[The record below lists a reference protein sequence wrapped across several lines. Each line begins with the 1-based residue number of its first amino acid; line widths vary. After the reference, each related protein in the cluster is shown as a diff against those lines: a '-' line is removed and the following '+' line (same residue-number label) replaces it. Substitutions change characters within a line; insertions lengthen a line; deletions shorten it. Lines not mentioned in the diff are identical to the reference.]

1 MRRSLQ
7 QAERRPIT
15 RLDLVG
21 AAVFALLLA
30 VVTAFPNEARAQSE
44 NLIAPGQSTKTPS
57 SFGNSTK
64 SGPFGGMKARKI
76 DKASPLLLEGDEL
89 IYDTRNN
96 RVIARGNVEIYYN
109 EYILTADQ
117 VIYDQAAN
125 TLTAEGNAQIKEP
138 DGNIVRAD
146 KLVTT
151 DDFRDAFVQSLSVVG
166 KDDSRIAAR
175 RAVRKDG
182 NVSEFEQGKFTPC
195 KNDPGKP
202 PLWCI
207 SAQRIIH
214 DQQAASISY
223 QDAQFELLGVP
234 IFYMPYF
241 THADPS
247 VKRRTGFLI
256 PEIGYNSAL
265 GYMTEVPYYMALS
278 AHYDFLFHPL
288 YMSEQGVLWKG
299 DWRQKVALGSIR
311 GEYSIKIAGI
321 EQDGSKLPA
330 DVSAARRAQ
339 LDGWRGTVETK
350 GQFSLASWWK
360 FGWDIT
366 LESDDTFRRFYKFDS
381 VLLTDRVNRIFMEG
395 ISDRNYLGINFYQ
408 FGGLLLEDTAASE
421 SRVHPV
427 IDYRYIVGQPVL
439 GGELSFS
446 ANALSLSRSDGTDS
460 NRLSVQADWRRKLVD
475 GIGQVWTPF
484 ARARADAGQF
494 TNGYDPNTG
503 VSIPEDTFTR
513 GIAAAGLTYA
523 YPFVA
528 HTANA
533 SHVVEPIGQIIARP
547 NHLSQVRM
555 PDEDARSLVWDDT
568 LIFDVD
574 KFSGWDRT
582 DSGTRANVGLQYTF
596 QSNSGPY
603 ARLIAGQSF
612 HLAGENPYATPG
624 LAPNGL
630 NGTLVANFSPS
641 SGLDTSKS
649 DYVLG
654 AYLVPNNNWR
664 VVAQGRFDDTELS
677 LRRANVYS
685 SLSFGPLALAGQYSY
700 TRDDALLQLY
710 QSEQELLGSAT
721 VRLTD
726 RWSIIGSARYDLDS
740 NFLLQQIA
748 ALKYADECFV
758 LTATYTE
765 NHIDNPSLDLKPDR
779 SLMLRFELKYLGDF
793 KYKNDQLNNI
803 FGTEQTQN

>member
-1 MRRSLQ
+1 MRATPQ
-7 QAERRPIT
+7 HAESVRFVGVLSAIT
-15 RLDLVG
+15 TLV
-21 AAVFALLLA
+21 LLLVA
-30 VVTAFPNEARAQSE
+30 VAITLPSAALAQSSA
-44 NLIAPGQSTKTPS
+44 IIDPGASSKLPS
-57 SFGNSTK
+57 SFGSTK
-64 SGPFGGMKARKI
+64 QGPFGGVKARKI

-109 EYILTADQ
+109 DYILTADQ
-117 VIYDQAAN
+117 VIYDQSAN

-223 QDAQFELLGVP
+223 QDAQLELFGVP
-234 IFYMPYF
+234 ILYMPYF

-256 PEIGYNSAL
+256 PEVGYNSTL
-265 GYMTEVPYYMALS
+265 GFMTEVPYYFALS
-278 AHYDFLFHPL
+278 PHYDFLFHPL
-288 YMSEQGVLWKG
+288 YMAEQGVLWKG

-311 GEYSIKIAGI
+311 GEYSVRIAGI

-330 DVSAARRAQ
+330 DVPADRRAA
-339 LDGWRGTVETK
+339 LDGWRGSVETK
-350 GQFSLASWWK
+350 GLFSLSSWWK
-360 FGWDIT
+360 FGWDLT
-366 LESDDTFRRFYKFDS
+366 FESDDTFRRFYKLDS
-381 VLLTDRVNRIFMEG
+381 ILLTDRVNRVFMEG
-395 ISDRNYLGINFYQ
+395 MSDRNYLGINFYH

-439 GGELSFS
+439 GGELSFR

-460 NRLSVQADWRRKLVD
+460 NRISVEGDWRRKLID

-484 ARARADAGQF
+484 ARARADVAQF
-494 TNGYDPNTG
+494 TNGYDPDTG
-503 VSIPEDTFTR
+503 VSIPEDTITR
-513 GIAAAGLTYA
+513 GIAAAGVTYA

-528 HTANA
+528 HTSTA

-547 NHLSQVRM
+547 NHVSQVRL

-568 LIFDVD
+568 LVFDVD
-574 KFSGWDRT
+574 KFSGWDRIE
-582 DSGTRANVGLQYTF
+582 SGTRANVGLQYTF

-612 HLAGENPYATPG
+612 HLAGENPYANPG
-624 LAPNGL
+624 LAPHGVD
-630 NGTLVANFSPS
+630 GTLVANFSPS
-641 SGLDTSKS
+641 SGLETSSS

-654 AYLVPNNNWR
+654 AYIVPTSNFR
-664 VVAQGRFDDTELS
+664 LVAQGRFDDQELS
-677 LRRANVYS
+677 MRRGNLFS
-685 SLSFGPLALAGQYSY
+685 SLSFGPVSLSSQYSY
-700 TRDDALLQLY
+700 TRDDRLLQLY
-710 QSEQELLGSAT
+710 NSEQEVLGGAT
-721 VRLTD
+721 VKLTD
-726 RWSIIGSARYDLDS
+726 RWSLTGMVRYDLDS
-740 NFLLQQIA
+740 QFVLQDVVS
-748 ALKYADECFV
+748 LKYADECFV
-758 LTATYTE
+758 LTATYTDSY
-765 NHIDNPSLDLKPDR
+765 IDNPSLDLKPDR
-779 SLMLRFELKYLGDF
+779 SLMLRFELKYLGEF
-793 KYKNDQLNNI
+793 KYKNDQLDSL
-803 FGTEQTQN
+803 FSTEQAQR